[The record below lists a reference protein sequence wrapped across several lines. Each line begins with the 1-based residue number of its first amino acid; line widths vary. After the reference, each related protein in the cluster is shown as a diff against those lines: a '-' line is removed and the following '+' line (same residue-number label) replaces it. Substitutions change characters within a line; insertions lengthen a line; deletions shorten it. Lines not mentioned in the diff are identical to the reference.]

1 MFLIWLFFK
10 IRCIYLISVFWLFS
24 KHDFVTRM
32 MKRSAGKLIHNIP
45 TLMYKMIASTVDYS
59 HNREDCSD
67 TMHLAK
73 NDAATCAFDGR
84 MGYPLGVGV
93 TAAQK

>member
-1 MFLIWLFFK
+1 M
-10 IRCIYLISVFWLFS
+10 RQ
-24 KHDFVTRM
+24 
-32 MKRSAGKLIHNIP
+32 A

-59 HNREDCSD
+59 HNREDCND